1 MSRFVTRRLL
11 QAIPTF
17 FGITLI
23 TFALFRLSPG
33 DPVDLLVFGVPDMTA
48 AQVAALRHAYG
59 LDQPVP
65 IQYLNWLLR
74 FLHGDFGQSFL
85 YHRPVVEMIGS
96 ALPNTIQLALAAL
109 LLALVIGVPLG
120 AVAARS
126 RGSRLDQAIRIVAVG
141 GHAVPGF
148 WFGLMFILVLSVQVP
163 LFPVSGMLTLGASQ
177 WDIPD
182 RLWHLVGPALTLSL
196 AGIANYSRL
205 MRTEIL
211 DVIRQ
216 DFVRTARAKGLREQ
230 SVLMVHALRN
240 ALLPLITGLGG
251 VLAFLVSGAVIV
263 ESVFS
268 WPGMGRLAYEAARSK
283 DYPIVMAVVVIS
295 STMLLVSYILRDIA
309 YSVADPRVRR

>member
-1 MSRFVTRRLL
+1 MSRFVARRLL

-48 AQVAALRHAYG
+48 DQIVALRHAYG

-65 IQYLNWLLR
+65 LQYLNWLLR

-85 YHRPVVEMIGS
+85 YHRPVIEMIGS

-120 AVAARS
+120 AVAARF
-126 RGSRLDQAIRIVAVG
+126 RGSRIDQAIRIVAVV

-148 WFGLMFILVLSVQVP
+148 WFGLMFILVLSVQIR
-163 LFPVSGMLTLGASQ
+163 LFPVSGMLTLGASPL
-177 WDIPD
+177 DIPD
-182 RLWHLVGPALTLSL
+182 RLRHLVGPALTLSL

-205 MRTEIL
+205 M
-211 DVIRQ
+211 
-216 DFVRTARAKGLREQ
+216 
-230 SVLMVHALRN
+230 
-240 ALLPLITGLGG
+240 
-251 VLAFLVSGAVIV
+251 
-263 ESVFS
+263 
-268 WPGMGRLAYEAARSK
+268 
-283 DYPIVMAVVVIS
+283 
-295 STMLLVSYILRDIA
+295 
-309 YSVADPRVRR
+309 